1 VLPQKTCAVH
11 LTACCC
17 LCPRFPP
24 AAAAAACL
32 HRRRQVLDEECVMM
46 YSHVHMQLPHSNQY
60 CYCKVT
66 RKQIRGVCTAAWK
79 TEESICIWKR
89 KEKTKKPEDLEGD
102 ETQQLSS
109 KKKHS
114 RKGGG
119 KKKETSLTKCIT
131 IHHHHHQQQK

>member
-1 VLPQKTCAVH
+1 
-11 LTACCC
+11 
-17 LCPRFPP
+17 
-24 AAAAAACL
+24 
-32 HRRRQVLDEECVMM
+32 
-46 YSHVHMQLPHSNQY
+46 MQLPHNNQY

-66 RKQIRGVCTAAWK
+66 RKQIRGCAQQLGRQ
-79 TEESICIWKR
+79 R
-89 KEKTKKPEDLEGD
+89 KAFEYIKKKTKKPEDLEGD

-131 IHHHHHQQQK
+131 IHHHHPHHHQQK